1 MLTGESVLQE
11 KKIGSE
17 VYGGSVFEK
26 GCLIVW
32 VIKNSEESSL
42 SQILKLVDNA

>member
-32 VIKNSEESSL
+32 VSKNSEESSL
-42 SQILKLVDNA
+42 S

>member
-1 MLTGESVLQE
+1 MFGQGFCNESMLTGESVLQE

-26 GCLIVW
+26 GCLIV
-32 VIKNSEESSL
+32 
-42 SQILKLVDNA
+42 